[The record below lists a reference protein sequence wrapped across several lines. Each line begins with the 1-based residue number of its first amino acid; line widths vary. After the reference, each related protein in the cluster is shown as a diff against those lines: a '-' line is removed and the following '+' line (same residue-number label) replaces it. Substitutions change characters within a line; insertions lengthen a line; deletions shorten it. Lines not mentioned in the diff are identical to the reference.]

1 MVLLNLWQTLAI
13 HQSVSSL
20 FNMLILDLD
29 NKDILN
35 DIFIL
40 TLYLDNDYHNNIII
54 IIIYHNCYYRHLY
67 SENSYF
73 NIPCPWDST
82 CSIDEV
88 QRTSGLVRSRESQ
101 LTRTLILY
109 LLLICSQSF
118 IVNVRRGHAQW
129 GSSQILFFSWRGVLC
144 RLTPT

>member
-40 TLYLDNDYHNNIII
+40 TLYLDNDYYDNVII
-54 IIIYHNCYYRHLY
+54 NKRNL
-67 SENSYF
+67 
-73 NIPCPWDST
+73 
-82 CSIDEV
+82 
-88 QRTSGLVRSRESQ
+88 L
-101 LTRTLILY
+101 
-109 LLLICSQSF
+109 LLLILS
-118 IVNVRRGHAQW
+118 
-129 GSSQILFFSWRGVLC
+129 
-144 RLTPT
+144 